1 MRKFFILMTVL
12 LLSLAVVYFFVIEL
26 IDYYEFKTLQKQ
38 VEIGYSI
45 IYVDPT
51 YLVFYGTFIFIP
63 PYVWCVFKLHLFGK
77 ESLGISI
84 KIAAT
89 ATLVAIV
96 IAIPGQLFEHQ
107 RQKSLARDHGYVD
120 CPPFTLLSSTHIVEA
135 MVKDPRYCT
144 DDEITSI
151 ARYGYFRELPVVNA
165 YVDSAY
171 GSSEVKL

>member
-1 MRKFFILMTVL
+1 MKKAMHALFVLALFAVLAAFSAFRLNEYFTLETVQIQLDAAFQIIYIDPTFMISIGGLIVFPFGFLLVIWTHLLRKDGSGYMGKAFFL
-12 LLSLAVVYFFVIEL
+12 LLAV
-26 IDYYEFKTLQKQ
+26 
-38 VEIGYSI
+38 GM
-45 IYVDPT
+45 
-51 YLVFYGTFIFIP
+51 
-63 PYVWCVFKLHLFGK
+63 
-77 ESLGISI
+77 
-84 KIAAT
+84 
-89 ATLVAIV
+89 IV
-96 IAIPGQLFEHQ
+96 IIPGQFIEHQ
-107 RQKSLARDHGYVD
+107 RQKSLAREHGYVD